1 VDAQVLDEDLASLV
15 GNPIAELLDLDLD
28 SSDFPNARV
37 LREALT
43 GGRNRAAPQAES
55 RTLMSTPSADGMV
68 TELHLQALG
77 DVTTLDS
84 AVSSRQE
91 QLAAETDGSA
101 RMPLPKSMS
110 ITITGGKNYLVVPA
124 DHLRTV

>member
-1 VDAQVLDEDLASLV
+1 MDAQVLDEDLASLV

-77 DVTTLDS
+77 DASVHGLGLIRFVGSSLLRRREMKYCTTLLS
-84 AVSSRQE
+84 
-91 QLAAETDGSA
+91 
-101 RMPLPKSMS
+101 
-110 ITITGGKNYLVVPA
+110 
-124 DHLRTV
+124 